1 MTGMSIPLI
10 RRHWNGF
17 SFGNSINPEI
27 IGGNDEKLL
36 LIIFGYGF
44 ILGVII
50 EIQSK
55 SLYVYRLGAI
65 SYIILAIMSFFLSQ
79 LLYPNSLSIKE
90 EVVEGKRRL

>member
-1 MTGMSIPLI
+1 MYGPYICKYCNRLLK
-10 RRHWNGF
+10 WNRYRIYSYITPF
-17 SFGNSINPEI
+17 FITI
-27 IGGNDEKLL
+27 
-36 LIIFGYGF
+36 GYGF

-55 SLYVYRLGAI
+55 SLYFYRLGAI

-90 EVVEGKRRL
+90 EVVESE